1 MKKLKKLFALIVVV
15 SMLCSL
21 ALVFSLSAYPQHTH
35 VCPERG
41 CAACAIVN
49 FAQQLFRALSLTAIF
64 SVLIAIF
71 RSRRFVPFSRVLPVK
86 TQTETPVSLKIKI
99 SA

>member
-15 SMLCSL
+15 SMLCSF
-21 ALVFSLSAYPQHTH
+21 ALVFSLSAYPQHSH
-35 VCPERG
+35 ICPESG
-41 CAACAIVN
+41 CAVCAIVN
-49 FAQQLFRALSLTAIF
+49 FAQMLFNTLSHTAMF

-71 RSRRFVPFSRVLPVK
+71 CARRFVPLGRTMPVK
-86 TQTETPVSLKIKI
+86 TQAETPVTLKIKI

>member
-1 MKKLKKLFALIVVV
+1 MKKLKKLFSLIIVV

-21 ALVFSLSAYPQHTH
+21 ALVFSLSAYPQHSH
-35 VCPERG
+35 LCPERG
-41 CAACAIVN
+41 CVVCAVVN
-49 FAQQLFRALSLTAIF
+49 FAQTLFKAMSLSAVF

-71 RSRRFVPFSRVLPVK
+71 CARRFVPLSRILPVK
-86 TQTETPVSLKIKI
+86 TQTETLVTLKTKI